1 MLRNHSGL
9 TGLSDFGAQRRGSAP
24 LRVFHAGIRPGL
36 FWASALLGLAA
47 LLLTSS
53 RAGAQPQDPTV
64 GDPMIASHQFMGASR
79 RDGAVVRSGPTTGHL
94 SVLTLRRDQE
104 VVVVGAEPE
113 SEFLRI
119 LPPEGS
125 ICMVPRLR
133 VDLTDGAAGTKIG
146 RVNENCSIRAGSK
159 INGMPGETT
168 ARLSMGELV
177 NIVGE
182 DSTYYHVTPP
192 KGVFFYVHLSD
203 LRQLREVKVSET
215 AAGWHVAE
223 LSGDPQAPVPDAQP
237 SNGVPFGPQQAPPET
252 LDPEAGASDAT
263 DMSIPEVVIPTTQPA
278 HLVEFKELDARYTE
292 AAKLPLEEQPLE
304 QLKQEYSAM
313 LARADADPTMDSI
326 VSSLQARIQTIELR
340 QEALQDLLAVQAMRE
355 QMAKRQQSLEAENT
369 ELAERAQS
377 AKVTVYAAVGQLMPS
392 TLQVGG
398 GSLFRLCDPATGRTM
413 IYLRAEGEKAKD
425 LGKHLEKFVGVKG
438 QTTTDEDLK
447 LMFIKVT
454 EIAVVDQAQVFKSV
468 AAEMI
473 PPSLVQNAGAA
484 D

>member
-1 MLRNHSGL
+1 
-9 TGLSDFGAQRRGSAP
+9 
-24 LRVFHAGIRPGL
+24 
-36 FWASALLGLAA
+36 
-47 LLLTSS
+47 
-53 RAGAQPQDPTV
+53 
-64 GDPMIASHQFMGASR
+64 MIASHQFMGAAR
-79 RDGAVVRSGPTTGHL
+79 RDGAVVRSGPTTSHL

-133 VDLTDGAAGTKIG
+133 VDLTDGAAGAKVG
-146 RVNENCSIRAGSK
+146 RINENCSIRAGSK
-159 INGMPGETT
+159 INGQPGETT

-192 KGVFFYVHLSD
+192 KGVFYYVHASD
-203 LRQLREVKVSET
+203 LRQVREVKVTET
-215 AAGWHVAE
+215 KAGWNVAE
-223 LSGDPQAPVPDAQP
+223 LSDDSQASPPANGDAHPGD
-237 SNGVPFGPQQAPPET
+237 GVPYGPQPAPET
-252 LDPEAGASDAT
+252 VDPEIGANDTA
-263 DMSIPEVVIPTTQPA
+263 DLSIPEVVIPTTQPA
-278 HLVEFKELDARYTE
+278 YLVEFKELDARYTE

-313 LARADADPTMDSI
+313 LARAEADPTMDSI
-326 VSSLQARIQTIELR
+326 LTSLKARIQTIELR

-355 QMAKRQQSLEAENT
+355 QMARRQQSLEAENQ

-413 IYLRAEGEKAKD
+413 IYVRAEGEKAKD
-425 LGKHLEKFVGVKG
+425 LAKHLEKFVGIRG
-438 QTTTDEDLK
+438 QTTTDEDLELK
-447 LMFIKVT
+447 FIKVN
-454 EIAVVDQAQVFKSV
+454 EIAVVDPAQVFKSV
-468 AAEMI
+468 AAELI

-484 D
+484 E